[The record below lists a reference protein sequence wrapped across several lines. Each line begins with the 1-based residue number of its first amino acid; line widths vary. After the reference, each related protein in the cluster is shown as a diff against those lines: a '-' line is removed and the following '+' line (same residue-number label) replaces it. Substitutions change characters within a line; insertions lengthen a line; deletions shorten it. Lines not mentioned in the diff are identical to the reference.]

1 MANVQPCN
9 SRNYGCFRFSCL
21 RVVFDLWS
29 KMFQNWYQKN
39 APNRYIC
46 LLDISNLPK
55 VCFSRG
61 LYRSV
66 NIGHHLMS
74 GKAACFSDPYN
85 STPVIFFY
93 FGPSFKTTNQDQN
106 NDVDGTRVCV
116 SLSSQ
121 TITLFGEEIT
131 PVHVIF
137 T

>member
-1 MANVQPCN
+1 MI
-9 SRNYGCFRFSCL
+9 YGQKC
-21 RVVFDLWS
+21 S
-29 KMFQNWYQKN
+29 KIGTKKTPQTG
-39 APNRYIC
+39 IC

-85 STPVIFFY
+85 STPVIFFLN
-93 FGPSFKTTNQDQN
+93 FRPSFKTTNQDQN
-106 NDVDGTRVCV
+106 SDVDGTRVCV

-121 TITLFGEEIT
+121 TITLFGEESLQFMSFLREHFWMSSSSAAGCE
-131 PVHVIF
+131 VS
-137 T
+137 